1 MTFKPKSFQQIVA
14 DMAAEISART
24 PINDFSPNS
33 VILTLLEAAAQEDF
47 QQYNQMIELLRN
59 YNLDTTEGADLD
71 ARAFEFGL
79 RRQTARPHSGYVTI
93 KDTRFTAI
101 GSKLYAGLPGPSAG
115 STKLYVDNA
124 SAFTSTGSI
133 YVGRG
138 TANVEGPISYTA
150 APVDATAYWEITL
163 DTALTRDHGTDETVI
178 LAQYGVRQ
186 INAGTEVRVP
196 ENDFSDEIIF
206 ELNQTVELADGA
218 DTLDNVLITAII
230 PSGESVPKGA
240 IREFVNPPFTGATV
254 YNNSPLIN
262 GRDEESDQQ
271 LRDRIR
277 STIQSLSRGT
287 AVAVKNSILGII
299 DPASNSSITSANVI
313 TPTVLADGPT
323 KVYIDNGRGLEP
335 EVATY
340 GLETLETS
348 ATGGEKYFQL
358 EQFPLVKASI
368 LSQLTEPFNLVG
380 GEFLT
385 LKVGSETETF
395 VFATTDFTNLGAA
408 TGAEV
413 AQAINNRAVIFEAR
427 STTDAVGT
435 RILITP
441 KATVNE
447 DLSLEV
453 ESTANSAFNF
463 TTRDVFTLKLYKNDK
478 LLTKDGTT
486 ASVLSASDP
495 FDLSSTEYTTDDDVT
510 IASGSTLI
518 TKTGVADDFRVLVK
532 VGDYVKSSADTDNFY
547 TKVKMVVS
555 NSKLILETKYPAGS
569 SATSLSKLVIWSS
582 PQIEL
587 SSNGDMFETEVV
599 SFSKND
605 FVTPAQATAAE
616 VLARV
621 RKELNLSRA
630 QLAVNNRKVNFQSYL
645 ENSAE
650 SMMSVSGG
658 HGALALGFTYKYS
671 LTGSVAVDGTT
682 NVLTGTNT
690 LFKSQLAEGRWF
702 KMSGDG
708 NGAWT
713 KIIAIESDTIAY
725 FEGAYNGATGNG
737 LGEVI
742 YPSTPSV
749 GSNKDY
755 TLNRSNGQ
763 IELVEPLVA
772 GDTLTAGSINTRA
785 FSDSLGQPFDFSS
798 LGSFSTLIVRVDGG
812 IGFTALVNDSIAPYL
827 SITDS
832 TMAGYP
838 LGSFIG
844 YHLECVSGN
853 NVGAVASVANYDP
866 LTGKIDTI
874 TGFANPIVVGDQFV
888 LSQVMEFVNSTD
900 FADEESATAVEVVSA
915 INKKLIGASAQE
927 LSGGR
932 VRLRTNNL
940 NDGSIQVIGGSANS
954 LLGFS
959 TVAGENQES
968 NLAFATSQRSDR
980 YGLSAF
986 PGFTLSPAQSL
997 VVVVD
1002 NDNVNKTFATA
1013 MKIEAAVDSA
1023 TSSSITSVALAAKY
1037 PIDGTFLDFWVYWKA
1052 GSANEG
1058 KLQVA
1063 TGYIGS
1069 TGTVTLTSFFP
1080 VGGSTVTPV
1089 AGDVALLVPRTAEN
1103 VVALLNDLNSTTL
1116 SIAADIV
1123 PVGNTGDYV
1132 QISTKLP
1139 GTRGKVHVR
1148 GGTANSLG
1156 IAIQGPVPGAP
1167 INDVYVNSI
1176 AGLFKGLPVYV
1187 TSLISNDI
1195 LHISNIQ
1202 GTTAPYTV
1210 SLVNANGAF
1219 FDATAL
1225 STSNEA
1231 KIGDLNGL
1239 QFDTTQLEGI
1249 DGYKFYKG
1257 LIQLAQWTIDG
1268 LDRDQA
1274 NYPGIGAAGTQF
1286 EVLAPVLVRLK
1297 LAINITPAEGTSV
1310 SAISSS
1316 VSSKILEYVNSRK
1329 VGEDVILSEIISAA
1343 QSVVGV
1349 FDAKISNLT
1358 DNVTIADGELARL
1371 AASDLIVG

>member
-1 MTFKPKSFQQIVA
+1 MSFNPKSFQQIVA
-14 DMAAEISART
+14 DMAAEIAART

-33 VILTLLEAAAQEDF
+33 VILTLLEAAGQEDF

-59 YNLDTTEGADLD
+59 YNLDTTEGEDLD
-71 ARAFEFGL
+71 KRAFEFGL
-79 RRQTARPHSGYVTI
+79 RRLIARPHSGYVTI
-93 KDTRFTAI
+93 KDTRFTSI
-101 GSKLYAGLPGPSAG
+101 GSKLYAGLPGPAAG
-115 STKLYVDNA
+115 AVKIYVDGA
-124 SAFTSTGSI
+124 SGFTSTGSI
-133 YVGRG
+133 YIGRG
-138 TANVEGPISYTA
+138 TVNVEGPIAYSA
-150 APVDATAYWEITL
+150 APVDQTAYWEITL
-163 DTALTRDHGTDETVI
+163 DTALTKDHGTDETVI

-206 ELNQTVELADGA
+206 ELNQTIELADGA

-230 PSGESVPKGA
+230 PSGESVPRGA
-240 IREFVNPPFTGATV
+240 IREFVNPPFSGATV

-262 GRDEESDQQ
+262 GRSEETDQQ

-323 KVYIDNGRGLEP
+323 KVFIDNGRGLEP
-335 EVATY
+335 EIATF

-358 EQFPLVKASI
+358 SSFPLIKAGI

-385 LKVGSETETF
+385 IRIGSETETF

-408 TGAEV
+408 TSAEI
-413 AQAINNRAVIFEAR
+413 AQAINNRAVLFESR

-435 RILITP
+435 RNLITP
-441 KATVNE
+441 KATTNE

-453 ESTANSAFNF
+453 ESTANAAFNF
-463 TTRDVFTLKLYKNDK
+463 TTRDVFTLKLYKNDN

-495 FDLSSTEYTTDDDVT
+495 YDLSSTEFTTDDDT
-510 IASGSTLI
+510 SIASGSSLV
-518 TKTGVADDFRVLVK
+518 TKTGSADDFRLLVK
-532 VGDYVKSSADTDNFY
+532 AGDYVKSSADTDNFY

-555 NSKLILETKYPAGS
+555 NSKLILESKYPAGS

-582 PQIEL
+582 PQIEI
-587 SSNGDMFETEVV
+587 SSNGDLFETEIV

-605 FVTPAQATAAE
+605 FVTPAQATASE

-671 LTGSVAVDGTT
+671 LTGSIVVDGTT
-682 NVLTGTNT
+682 NLLTGTGT
-690 LFKSQLAEGRWF
+690 LFKSQLFEGRWVRL
-702 KMSGDG
+702 SGQG

-713 KIIAIESDTIAY
+713 KIIAVESDTIAY
-725 FEGAYNGATGNG
+725 FSGAYNGDSGNG
-737 LGEVI
+737 EGEVI
-742 YPSTPSV
+742 YPSEISV

-772 GDTLTAGSINTRA
+772 GDSLTAGSINTRG
-785 FSDSLGQPFDFSS
+785 FTDSLGQPFDFST

-812 IGFTALVNDSIAPYL
+812 ISITASVNDSTPPYG
-827 SITDS
+827 SVTNPA
-832 TMAGYP
+832 MAGRP
-838 LGSFIG
+838 VGTFIG
-844 YHLECVSGN
+844 YHIECVSGN
-853 NVGAVASVANYDP
+853 NVGATSFVANYDP
-866 LTGKIDTI
+866 TTGKIDTT
-874 TGFANPIVVGDQFV
+874 TGFANPIIEGDQF
-888 LSQVMEFVNSTD
+888 LISQVMEFVHSTD
-900 FADEESATAVEVVSA
+900 FADDEAATAAEIA
-915 INKKLIGASAQE
+915 ATINRKLVGASAQE
-927 LSGGR
+927 ISGGR
-932 VRLRTNNL
+932 VRVRTNNL
-940 NDGSIQVIGGSANS
+940 NDGSIQIIGGSANT
-954 LLGFS
+954 LLGFG
-959 TVAGENQES
+959 TVSSSNQES
-968 NLAFATSQRSDR
+968 NLAFVQSQGSDLD
-980 YGLSAF
+980 GLTLF

-1013 MKIEAAVDSA
+1013 MKIEMTVGAA
-1023 TSSSITSVALAAKY
+1023 TSGSITSPALAAKY
-1037 PIDGTFLDFWVYWKA
+1037 PIDGTFLDFWVYWKNGA
-1052 GSANEG
+1052 SNEG
-1058 KLQVA
+1058 RLQVA
-1063 TGYIGS
+1063 TGYIGAS
-1069 TGTVTLTSFFP
+1069 GTVTFANYFP
-1080 VGGSTVTPV
+1080 VGASPVTPAV
-1089 AGDVALLVPRTAEN
+1089 GDVAYLVPRTAEN
-1103 VVALLNDLNSTTL
+1103 VVTLLTDLNSTTL
-1116 SIAADIV
+1116 SIAADIT
-1123 PVGNTGDYV
+1123 PVGNTGDFV

-1139 GTRGKVHVR
+1139 GTRGKIHVR

-1156 IAIQGPVPGAP
+1156 IAVQGPVAGAP
-1167 INDVYVNSI
+1167 LNDVFVNSI
-1176 AGLFKGLPVYV
+1176 AGLHKGLPVYV
-1187 TSLISNDI
+1187 TSQSSSDI
-1195 LHISNIQ
+1195 LYISDIQ

-1210 SLVNANGAF
+1210 SLVDANGAV
-1219 FDATAL
+1219 FDASGL
-1225 STSNEA
+1225 SVSNNA
-1231 KIGDLNGL
+1231 VIGDLNGL
-1239 QFDTTQLEGI
+1239 KFSTTQLEGI

-1268 LDRDQA
+1268 LDRDSS

-1310 SAISSS
+1310 SSISSS

-1349 FDAKISNLT
+1349 FDAKITNLT